1 MNWLVSV
8 FAVLLGLFIGS
19 QSNAQDFSALARLD
33 GVASSIRDTRGGVS
47 VSLRLSQV
55 VPYRVF
61 TLDEPRRVIID
72 FKEVDFGSVRPTDV
86 LRGSKIARL
95 RMGSFRPGWS
105 RIVAD
110 LTEPIVLE
118 TAEMSLAS
126 DGRYAELGIFFRD
139 ASPDEFASFAG
150 APPET
155 YEWTEESVISAQPQV
170 TGTENIVIAIDPG
183 HGGVDPGAV
192 RDGVVEAKIML
203 ELARE
208 VVDAVNRSGAGLQA
222 VLTRTADQFVSLDER
237 MTLARAAGARALVS
251 LHADALEGGGAS
263 GASVYTL
270 TEEAEDRAAERMAE
284 RHGRGD
290 LLSGLDLSGQDDQVA
305 TALMD
310 LARLETGPASDRLAE
325 SLITTFADV
334 GVRLNNR
341 PRREAGLAVLRSP
354 DFASVLLEVGFLSN
368 EEDREML
375 ASEDSRIPLVAA
387 LVVALRRWAEAEAA
401 LAPLHRK

>member
-8 FAVLLGLFIGS
+8 FAVLLGLFFGL

-105 RIVAD
+105 RLVAD
-110 LTEPIVLE
+110 LNEPIVLE
-118 TAEMSLAS
+118 TAEMSQAS
-126 DGRYAELGIFFRD
+126 DGRYAELDIFFRD
-139 ASPDEFASFAG
+139 ASPDEFASLAG

-155 YEWTEESVISAQPQV
+155 NEWTAEPVISAQPQV

-192 RDGVVEAKIML
+192 RDGVVEAEIML

-237 MTLARAAGARALVS
+237 MTIARAAGARALVS

>member
-1 MNWLVSV
+1 
-8 FAVLLGLFIGS
+8 
-19 QSNAQDFSALARLD
+19 
-33 GVASSIRDTRGGVS
+33 
-47 VSLRLSQV
+47 
-55 VPYRVF
+55 
-61 TLDEPRRVIID
+61 
-72 FKEVDFGSVRPTDV
+72 
-86 LRGSKIARL
+86 
-95 RMGSFRPGWS
+95 
-105 RIVAD
+105 
-110 LTEPIVLE
+110 
-118 TAEMSLAS
+118 
-126 DGRYAELGIFFRD
+126 
-139 ASPDEFASFAG
+139 
-150 APPET
+150 
-155 YEWTEESVISAQPQV
+155 
-170 TGTENIVIAIDPG
+170 
-183 HGGVDPGAV
+183 
-192 RDGVVEAKIML
+192 
-203 ELARE
+203 
-208 VVDAVNRSGAGLQA
+208 
-222 VLTRTADQFVSLDER
+222 
-237 MTLARAAGARALVS
+237 
-251 LHADALEGGGAS
+251 
-263 GASVYTL
+263 
-270 TEEAEDRAAERMAE
+270 MAE